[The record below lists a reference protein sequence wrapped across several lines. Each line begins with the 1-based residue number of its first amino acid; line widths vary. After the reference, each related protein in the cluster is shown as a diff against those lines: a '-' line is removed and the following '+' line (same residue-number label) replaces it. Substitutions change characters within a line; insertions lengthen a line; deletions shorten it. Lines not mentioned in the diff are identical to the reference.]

1 MENYA
6 NPAPDPRDVE
16 AGKTIGILA
25 YCTLIGW
32 IIAIVMHSSNKTRFG
47 AFHLRQALGLFL
59 TAVAVAIATF
69 GLVFIIPFIGF
80 LMPLVNIGV
89 FVLLILGLI
98 NAVNGKMEPVP
109 LVGDFYNKLLSG
121 IN

>member
-16 AGKTIGILA
+16 NGKTIGILA

-32 IIAIVMHSSNKTRFG
+32 IIAMVMHSSNKTRFG
-47 AFHLRQALGLFL
+47 AFHIRQALGLFI
-59 TAVAVAIATF
+59 TAFAVVIVTF
-69 GLVFIIPFIGF
+69 GVMFIMPFIGF
-80 LMPLVNIGV
+80 LIPLVNVGV
-89 FVLLILGLI
+89 LVLLILGLV